1 MKARTQRDK
10 PVTSSPASERA
21 DTVSDE
27 HARPAVSDSPRQ
39 VVQAQRMSRFS
50 SATSIAGGLPTQL
63 VQGVAGLSGEDLSDV
78 HVHRNSTRPAQMQA
92 EAFAQGRD
100 IHLAPGQDR
109 HLPHEAW
116 HVVQQRQGRVRPTGQ
131 VGQQALNDDPR
142 LEREADTMGAK
153 ALQMKPAPTR
163 NARAA
168 HAALGPV
175 QRKGGRREVL
185 AQQPSQAEPI
195 FVKVIIAGSGY
206 DRWETHVTAE
216 KKPTAPVDTD
226 GKKEDTQAEEHDT
239 SESIPSNKKWMRH
252 DNENS
257 VEEPTHYRRDKDGGR
272 TAQVSFAGPGAS
284 TTKDSG
290 PLGGAQDVGSNSIA
304 NLVKHVPQVVEEL
317 LVSQFEAFG
326 NETPVV
332 ILIKAHSRGAV
343 AASRIARQLAQTI
356 DGASV
361 EVVLVDPVPGP
372 LHEGDDLKIDLS
384 GLKELTLVYSVAS
397 GYGVGFDPQAVFGAK
412 RIIIS
417 QQSHSVG
424 LAVGFNYNGKIYKGS
439 NLNSLPEGVY
449 ADFNKTGENKLP
461 LLRVTTI
468 ESAREKF
475 EIAFQA
481 SEAKKGDSDRREIVK
496 TVLEEYFSRG

>member
-1 MKARTQRDK
+1 MKARAPRDK
-10 PVTSSPASERA
+10 ADTSSPASARA
-21 DTVSDE
+21 DTPPAGPAR
-27 HARPAVSDSPRQ
+27 HAIAGSPRQ
-39 VVQAQRMSRFS
+39 AVQAQRLGHLRA
-50 SATSIAGGLPTQL
+50 ATSAHGGLPAQL

-78 HVHRNSTRPAQMQA
+78 LVHRNSTRPAQLQA

-100 IHLAPGQDR
+100 IHLAPGQDH

-116 HVVQQRQGRVRPTGQ
+116 HIVQQRQGRVRPTGRVDHQ
-131 VGQQALNDDPR
+131 PLNDDPR

-153 ALQMKPAPTR
+153 ALQMKPSPTR
-163 NARAA
+163 SARTVRST
-168 HAALGPV
+168 PTTV
-175 QRKGGRREVL
+175 QRKGGRREAL
-185 AQQPSQAEPI
+185 APKGFNDGPI

-206 DRWETHVTAE
+206 DRWETHVTAA

-239 SESIPSNKKWMRH
+239 SETIPSNKKWMRH

-257 VEEPTHYRRDKDGGR
+257 VEEPTHYRRDKNGGR

-317 LVSQFEAFG
+317 LVSQFETFG

-461 LLRVTTI
+461 LLPVTTI